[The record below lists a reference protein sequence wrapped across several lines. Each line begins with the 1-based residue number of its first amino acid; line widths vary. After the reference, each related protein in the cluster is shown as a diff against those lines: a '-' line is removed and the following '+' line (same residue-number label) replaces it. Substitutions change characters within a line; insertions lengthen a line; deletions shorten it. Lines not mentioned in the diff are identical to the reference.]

1 MHLSTPKET
10 ERKQVLWKQLNN
22 SFVIYCRQMSMSE
35 RDTYRTFQRGVGYSI
50 DGDWTWKG
58 TETET
63 FSRFFCVS
71 TAATNF
77 SDEFTKKVGNEWTR
91 FEMYKIVCNM
101 EHRENNLSVIF
112 SFGIIFFRPIFYL
125 ELQTLNVRRKSEWK
139 ITNHKGQKNSTARKI
154 YVILNFFIVQNL
166 YNHRMTRKKVK
177 NKSAYKWNFTCWTSS
192 LPLLSLASVCLAA
205 LSTHLCTTWIL
216 FFSRPIKT
224 FCSFEFA
231 FNWKKYR
238 K

>member
-112 SFGIIFFRPIFYL
+112 PFGIIFFSSHILSGIANFERTP
-125 ELQTLNVRRKSEWK
+125 
-139 ITNHKGQKNSTARKI
+139 QKWMKN
-154 YVILNFFIVQNL
+154 
-166 YNHRMTRKKVK
+166 
-177 NKSAYKWNFTCWTSS
+177 NKSQRAEKLDSEKN
-192 LPLLSLASVCLAA
+192 
-205 LSTHLCTTWIL
+205 LCYFKL
-216 FFSRPIKT
+216 FHCAKFIQPSND
-224 FCSFEFA
+224 E
-231 FNWKKYR
+231 KKS
-238 K
+238 KK